1 MTALGGTLAI
11 LIVVWLLSIGNPNS
25 PEQNSAR
32 IIKKYRREMDRESA
46 AKALAAERAWQDGY
60 IHPNYDV
67 MRLHNARVKAV
78 RVLTGTEP
86 NRVVGW
92 LSFTGL
98 GIVLF
103 VLYAV
108 FA

>member
-1 MTALGGTLAI
+1 MSTKEDSLKETGRCAAAAI
-11 LIVVWLLSIGNPNS
+11 H
-25 PEQNSAR
+25 
-32 IIKKYRREMDRESA
+32 ESA

-92 LSFTGL
+92 LSFIGL

>member
-1 MTALGGTLAI
+1 MNYESKIQQEG
-11 LIVVWLLSIGNPNS
+11 V
-25 PEQNSAR
+25 
-32 IIKKYRREMDRESA
+32 ESA
-46 AKALAAERAWQDGY
+46 AKALAAERAWRDGGY

-67 MRLHNARVKAV
+67 VRLHNARAKAV

>member
-1 MTALGGTLAI
+1 MSKSEYDAH
-11 LIVVWLLSIGNPNS
+11 
-25 PEQNSAR
+25 
-32 IIKKYRREMDRESA
+32 
-46 AKALAAERAWQDGY
+46 KALQETSRQLAAAYRHDQIQMYGWSQYMSRDCGYPY